1 MEKTLDTTKFNP
13 FDIDKLVNTWKEYQV
28 NLKEVY
34 GETTDIL
41 EVCTIVDNIIENL
54 HSIDKSLDKVITN

>member
-1 MEKTLDTTKFNP
+1 MEKTLDTTKFSP